1 MAKIPLSSGTFKV
14 IPEGHYIFK
23 ITKVE
28 YKETFGKLSITLE
41 TQDGQKTVERYSF
54 LNSDGSE
61 QQGGINA
68 FSYFAKAAMGDF
80 SLTEID
86 HEDLIGRF
94 VEADVT
100 HTVQP
105 NKNDPTKT
113 VTFVNL
119 KNTTSSP
126 GWEEA
131 PAAAQPAP
139 TPAQT
144 AATSP
149 GISIGADGK
158 PVVDLAAILG

>member
-1 MAKIPLSSGTFKV
+1 MAKIPLSSGTFTV

-28 YKETFGKLSITLE
+28 YKETFGKLNVTLE

-54 LNSDGSE
+54 LNSDGTE

-86 HEDLIGRF
+86 HEDLVGRF
-94 VEADVT
+94 IEADVT
-100 HTVQP
+100 HTTQP

-119 KNTTSSP
+119 KNTTSSA
-126 GWEEA
+126 GWGEAPAVAQA
-131 PAAAQPAP
+131 PAAAP
-139 TPAQT
+139 TTQ
-144 AATSP
+144 
-149 GISIGADGK
+149 GITIGADGK